1 MYLIALG
8 VKRTKSFVTNM
19 GYKIFP
25 CEIGKKQETV
35 QAQCVSRIYRL
46 LQGQKR
52 EIKPDYNFGTE
63 FLRNI

>member
-1 MYLIALG
+1 MYLIAR
-8 VKRTKSFVTNM
+8 VKITKSFVTNM
-19 GYKIFP
+19 GYEICP

-52 EIKPDYNFGTE
+52 EIKPDYNFVSE
-63 FLRNI
+63 FLRKI